1 LSKNLSIN
9 SCLVVA
15 EQVAQLVVVAVAAVA
30 AAAAAVVVDL
40 LGHIDVP
47 AVLFAPKSW
56 KIKN

>member
-1 LSKNLSIN
+1 MSKNLSIN

-15 EQVAQLVVVAVAAVA
+15 EQVAQLVVVAV

>member
-15 EQVAQLVVVAVAAVA
+15 EQVAQLVVVAV
-30 AAAAAVVVDL
+30 AAAAVVVDL